1 MKFALIATCFIS
13 LFVVS
18 ESSFTKGVALGFIT
32 SNIERKTAP
41 KPVDNIE
48 YYHFTSDTS
57 LGKFPPI
64 YAPQCITEKKYINEP
79 LPEIIEVLIGIILTS
94 TFMCCVCMCAP
105 DDEDVHGFITGYM
118 IGRLCEKM
126 LNGND

>member
-1 MKFALIATCFIS
+1 MKIALFTTCFIT

-48 YYHFTSDTS
+48 YYCHMCTSQRDQEIQ
-57 LGKFPPI
+57 KFLV
-64 YAPQCITEKKYINEP
+64 Q
-79 LPEIIEVLIGIILTS
+79 ILRDN
-94 TFMCCVCMCAP
+94 FCNVY
-105 DDEDVHGFITGYM
+105 V
-118 IGRLCEKM
+118 
-126 LNGND
+126 